1 MKVNNTRDMEVNNT
15 RGMNKIILGMDVK
28 VNITTGMKVN
38 NTRHMIVNN
47 TRDGYES
54 K

>member
-1 MKVNNTRDMEVNNT
+1 MDMKVNNTRGMKVNNTRDM
-15 RGMNKIILGMDVK
+15 K
-28 VNITTGMKVN
+28 VN
-38 NTRHMIVNN
+38 NN